1 MFFALKQNFGKH
13 AMENTV
19 KATVDSLRLPTFQ
32 NFKFAIPKST
42 TEQTAIAQLL
52 SDMDAEIEA
61 LEGRLKKTQSLK
73 QGMMQTLLTG
83 KIRLPLE

>member
-1 MFFALKQNFGKH
+1 MG
-13 AMENTV
+13 
-19 KATVDSLRLPTFQ
+19 ATINQITNKDLRE
-32 NFKFAIPKST
+32 FKIAIPKST

-52 SDMDAEIEA
+52 SDMDAEIEV

-73 QGMMQTLLTG
+73 QGMMQALLTG